1 MVFKLTARASP
12 PVSGNRIALWRTAKA
27 CAIALLIFCCTT
39 AAHAIQ
45 ATVMHKIFYAPTA
58 DNQLSPYL
66 EAYWQVDPA
75 TIAYRQEDEKWVG
88 KIRTDIVISS
98 DSGVVREEHFVLET
112 TPLADKAATL
122 RQNIIDLQRF
132 PLKEG
137 KYTLVIK
144 FSDLNKQGNE
154 YTYTDSVH
162 VAATKREV
170 HLSDIQLV
178 DTSVVSG
185 AQNIF
190 QRNGVIQIPLAAN
203 FLGDNRNNI
212 QYYAEVYNLETVP
225 KERTPLFTR
234 VYISKKPLER
244 MANDVIR
251 HDSLKV
257 SKVGLIA
264 GKLAVT
270 SLSSGNYYLNVV
282 VEDRDRSQMVAK
294 SLFFQMINTDPVI
307 ADKPKDTSSGSSVY
321 LDLNRT
327 FVAKYTAAQIRAIL
341 KMLLPIADP
350 NEANRINSFISVPD
364 EMYSRYFVYNFWLS
378 RNKLRPEEEWKEY
391 SNKVREVNKL
401 FGSSMLPGYETER
414 GLIYLKYGKPTERI
428 TVDHEQGALP
438 YEVWQYTSLPGNPNA
453 IFLFYRP
460 GFVSNDYRLLHS
472 TVNGEVRNR
481 GWRTSLYTGGASS
494 ESRNSRAEQF
504 IGNR

>member
-1 MVFKLTARASP
+1 M
-12 PVSGNRIALWRTAKA
+12 
-27 CAIALLIFCCTT
+27 
-39 AAHAIQ
+39 
-45 ATVMHKIFYAPTA
+45 
-58 DNQLSPYL
+58 
-66 EAYWQVDPA
+66 
-75 TIAYRQEDEKWVG
+75 
-88 KIRTDIVISS
+88 
-98 DSGVVREEHFVLET
+98 
-112 TPLADKAATL
+112 
-122 RQNIIDLQRF
+122 
-132 PLKEG
+132 
-137 KYTLVIK
+137 
-144 FSDLNKQGNE
+144 
-154 YTYTDSVH
+154 
-162 VAATKREV
+162 

-178 DTSVVSG
+178 DTSVASS

-203 FLGDNRNNI
+203 FLGDNRNTI

-244 MANDVIR
+244 MANDIIR

-307 ADKPKDTSSGSSVY
+307 ADKPKDTSSGPSVY